1 MIDGLIS
8 RRLSS
13 KLLLLTI
20 GFVMLAE
27 LLLFVPSSA
36 IFRQSWLMDRAD
48 QAGLLAQAI
57 TGVPDFEA
65 SEFLTQQF
73 MEDTDVIVM
82 SSKHDG
88 MNELIL
94 GGFQDVSETATSEV
108 DFRMIDLRERRRLP
122 RFRDAFVDFFGPKT
136 GYLRVLMTSPVEGQD
151 TLELII
157 PREKLRHAM
166 RDYFARIFWLSLL
179 IAIITGSMIYL
190 AMSALI
196 IRPVRRLASDM
207 TQFRENPNLHRAAPR
222 KANRK
227 DEIGQLEREFIDMKQ
242 SLRAAF
248 RQRERLA
255 GLGLSVAKINHDLRN
270 VLTSALMI
278 SDRLAADKDERIKKI
293 GNKLT
298 RNIERGV
305 GLTEDVLA
313 YSKADTADPKIET
326 VRISFLLGEVA
337 ADVVGQFE
345 GTSFKN
351 KVPSGLVVR
360 ADPDHAYRIFNNLFR
375 NASQAM
381 QSQEKRILTAAA
393 DVHDGRV
400 NIMLTDTGPGLP
412 DKARDNLFQAFK
424 GGQGKGSTGLGL
436 TISKELAIAQGGDI
450 NLVRSDET
458 GTRFQVTLNQ
468 AIG

>member
-1 MIDGLIS
+1 
-8 RRLSS
+8 
-13 KLLLLTI
+13 
-20 GFVMLAE
+20 MLAE
-27 LLLFVPSSA
+27 LLLFVPSA
-36 IFRQSWLMDRAD
+36 ALFRQSWLMDRAE

-57 TGVPDFEA
+57 TGIPDFEA
-65 SEFLTQQF
+65 SELLTQQF
-73 MEDTDVIVM
+73 MEDTDVLVM
-82 SSKHDG
+82 STKHDG

-94 GGFQDVSETATSEV
+94 GSLEDVSEDISN
-108 DFRMIDLRERRRLP
+108 DMPFRMIDLRERRRLP
-122 RFRDAFVDFFGPKT
+122 RFRDAFIDFFGTDK
-136 GYLRVLMTSPVEGQD
+136 GYLRVTTNSPVEGQE

-157 PREKLRHAM
+157 PREKLRLAM
-166 RDYFARIFWLSLL
+166 RDYFERVFWLSLL
-179 IAIITGSMIYL
+179 IAIITGSMIFL
-190 AMSALI
+190 SMSALI
-196 IRPVRRLASDM
+196 IRPVKLLAADI
-207 TQFRENPNLHRAAPR
+207 TRFRENPNAHRANPR
-222 KANRK
+222 NTRRK
-227 DEIGQLEREFIDMKQ
+227 DEIGQLEREFFDMKQ
-242 SLRAAF
+242 SLRASF

-270 VLTSALMI
+270 VLTGALMM
-278 SDRLAADKDERIKKI
+278 SDRLAADKEERIQKI
-293 GNKLT
+293 GDKLT

-313 YSKADTADPKIET
+313 YSKADTADPKIEN

-345 GTSFKN
+345 GTAFKN
-351 KVPSGLVVR
+351 KVPSELVVR
-360 ADPDHAYRIFNNLFR
+360 ADPDHAYRIFNNIFR

-381 QSQEKRILTAAA
+381 QSQEKRVLSVAA

-436 TISKELAIAQGGDI
+436 TISKELSIANGGDL
-450 NLVRSDET
+450 NLVSSDAS

-468 AIG
+468 AV

>member
-1 MIDGLIS
+1 MLDGFIS

-27 LLLFVPSSA
+27 LLLFVPSA
-36 IFRQSWLMDRAD
+36 ALFRQSWLMDRAD

-57 TGVPDFEA
+57 KGVPDFQA
-65 SEFLTQQF
+65 SEILTQQF
-73 MEDTDVIVM
+73 MVDTDVILM

-88 MNELIL
+88 MSELIL
-94 GGFQDVSETATSEV
+94 GNFQEDVEV
-108 DFRMIDLRERRRLP
+108 LPDADAFRMVDLREARRLP
-122 RFRDAFVDFFGPKT
+122 RFRDAFADFFGPET
-136 GYLRVLMTSPVEGQD
+136 GFLRVVTSSPVQGID

-157 PREKLRHAM
+157 PRQKLRLAM
-166 RDYFARIFWLSLL
+166 RDYFQRIFILSLL
-179 IAIITGSMIYL
+179 IAVITGSMIYL

-196 IRPVRRLASDM
+196 IRPVQRLASDM
-207 TQFRENPNLHRAAPR
+207 TRFRENPSLRSA
-222 KANRK
+222 KSKSFNRK
-227 DEIGQLEREFIDMKQ
+227 DEIGQLEREFVDVKQ

-270 VLTSALMI
+270 VLTGALMI
-278 SDRLAADKDERIKKI
+278 SDRLAADKDERIQAI
-293 GNKLT
+293 GEKLT

-313 YSKADTADPKIET
+313 YSKADTADPKIENI
-326 VRISFLLGEVA
+326 RISFLLGEVA
-337 ADVVGQFE
+337 ADVIGQFE

-381 QSQEKRILTAAA
+381 QSQEKRILTVAA

-412 DKARDNLFQAFK
+412 DKARENLFQAFK

-450 NLVRSDET
+450 NLVSSGET

-468 AIG
+468 AVS